1 MVSALSVFW
10 IHTATVETFTGAGPT
25 GDTYAA
31 PVVVKGFLDDGV
43 VLVRTSAGEQ
53 LEQKTIFYAPPTF
66 TVGTVPYVSWDVFVP
81 ESRVTVNG
89 RACQVSARRSR
100 DSGSLNLPDHVEIDL
115 I

>member
-1 MVSALSVFW
+1 MSALSRLFV
-10 IHTATVETFTGAGPT
+10 HTATVETFTGAGPT

-31 PVVVKGFLDDGV
+31 PVDVKGFLDDGV

-66 TVGTVPYVSWDVFVP
+66 TVGTVPYVSWDVFVD

-89 RACQVSARRSR
+89 RACQVTGRRSR
-100 DSGSLNLPDHVEIDL
+100 DSGSLGLPDHIEVDL
-115 I
+115 T

>member
-1 MVSALSVFW
+1 VVSAISVFW
-10 IHTATVETFTGAGPT
+10 VHTATVETFTGAGPT

-31 PVVVKGFLDDGV
+31 PVVAPGFLDDGV

-66 TVGTVPYVSWDVFVP
+66 MVGTVPYVSWDVFVP

-89 RACQVSARRSR
+89 RACQVTGRRSR
-100 DSGSLNLPDHVEIDL
+100 DSGSLGLPDHIEVDL